1 MQLSKHIVPKKELP
15 EKVLQFGTGVL
26 LRGLCDFFIDKANK
40 QGIFNGSVVVV
51 KSTSTGGA
59 DAFATQDGLY
69 THFIRGIENGA
80 TKDEAIVNESISR
93 VVSANDQWQD
103 VLECAK
109 NADMQLIISNTT
121 EVGIAYQEENVLK
134 GVPASFPGKLLAFLF
149 ERYKAFNGSEEA
161 GMVIVPTELI
171 TENATK
177 LKTILLQLAA
187 FNHLNEE
194 FVNWLQNAN
203 HFCNSLVDRIVPG
216 KLSNEEKKTA
226 EQSLGYSDDLMI
238 MSEVYRL
245 WAIETSSEK
254 VKNVLSFSQADDGVV
269 LAPDI
274 YKFRELK
281 LRLLNGAHTYLCG
294 LAVLGGFETVRDAMQ
309 KGYFKSFATELMLSE
324 ICKAVTDESIS
335 YDEAK
340 AFSLKVIDRFSN
352 PYIEHKWLSIA
363 LQYTSKMLLRN
374 VPVLL
379 KYYEKRKGVPYF
391 MATGFAAYLLF
402 MKNCK
407 TADAGDQ
414 PGEYA
419 VKDDKAAVLQKHWLN
434 AAGAEQLVDAVL
446 SDQTLWQTDLSSL
459 NGFAAAVKECIY
471 NLTHKG
477 TETTLQNL
485 SYLNIA

>member
-26 LRGLCDFFIDKANK
+26 LRGLCDYFIDKANK

-51 KSTSTGGA
+51 KSTSSGGA
-59 DAFATQDGLY
+59 DEFASQDGLY
-69 THFIRGIENGA
+69 THFVRGIENGV
-80 TKDEAIVNESISR
+80 TKDESIVNESISR

-103 VLECAK
+103 VLKCAV
-109 NADMQLIISNTT
+109 NPDIQLIISNTT
-121 EVGIAYQEENVLK
+121 EVGITYHEENIFE
-134 GVPASFPGKLLAFLF
+134 GVPASFPGKLLAFLH
-149 ERYKAFNGSEEA
+149 ERYKAFNGSDEA
-161 GMVIVPTELI
+161 GMVIIPTELI

-177 LKTILLQLAA
+177 LKAILLQLAA
-187 FNHLNEE
+187 FNHLNDG
-194 FVNWLQNAN
+194 FVKWLENAN

-216 KLSNEEKKTA
+216 KLSGGEKTA
-226 EQSLGYSDDLMI
+226 AQQSLGYTDDLMI

-281 LRLLNGAHTYLCG
+281 LRLLNGTHTYLCG
-294 LAVLGGFETVRDAMQ
+294 LAVLAGFETVRDAMQ
-309 KGYFKSFATELMLSE
+309 KTYFKSFVTELMLNE
-324 ICKAVTDESIS
+324 ICNAITDDSIS

-340 AFSLKVIDRFSN
+340 TFSLKVIDRFSN

-379 KYYEKRKGVPYF
+379 KYYERRHEVPYF

-407 TADAGDQ
+407 TSDGEGQ
-414 PGEYA
+414 TGEYLI
-419 VKDDKAAVLQKHWLN
+419 KDDKAEILKKYWAE
-434 AAGAEQLVDAVL
+434 AADADDLVDRAL
-446 SDQTLWQTDLSSL
+446 ADQTLWQTDLTKPE
-459 NGFAAAVKECIY
+459 GFARAVKESIQ

-477 TETTLQNL
+477 IETTLQNL